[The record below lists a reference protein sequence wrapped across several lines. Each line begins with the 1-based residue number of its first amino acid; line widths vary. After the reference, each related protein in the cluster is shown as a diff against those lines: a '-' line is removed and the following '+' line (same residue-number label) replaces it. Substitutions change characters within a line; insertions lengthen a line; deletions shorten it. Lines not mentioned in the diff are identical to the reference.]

1 MNTESSFGDS
11 QLVCDVI
18 HFPLI
23 RSFDSKEGL
32 MARSYSE
39 DLRVR
44 VIAAVRGGL
53 STRQTAARFGIGVST
68 VGTWYRRYRA
78 TGEIAA
84 RKQGQPGG
92 SKLAAHGGLFWP

>member
-1 MNTESSFGDS
+1 
-11 QLVCDVI
+11 
-18 HFPLI
+18 
-23 RSFDSKEGL
+23 

-78 TGEIAA
+78 TGSALKETAHAA
-84 RKQGQPGG
+84 EQERPDVARRR
-92 SKLAAHGGLFWP
+92 LAWLKSQSDLDPSRLVFIDETGASTKMARL

>member
-1 MNTESSFGDS
+1 MS
-11 QLVCDVI
+11 
-18 HFPLI
+18 
-23 RSFDSKEGL
+23 
-32 MARSYSE
+32 RSYSE